1 MAYQYRSS
9 DGLVVPDES
18 SILSDVQQE
27 YRDIFGSD
35 LDVSETSPQGKLIA
49 AETAARTGIS
59 QNNAGL
65 ANQINPNSAEGI
77 FLDSL
82 SALLGVTRQSAIRS
96 TFSVSPTVTGVA
108 GTVIPAGSRAST
120 ASGDLFETTTAVTIG
135 ATNTATVQ
143 FQAVE
148 AGAIAVPVGGLSQI
162 VSSVLGWETV
172 NNTVSATIGRAQ
184 ESDLSLRQRRRE
196 SVGLNARVGPAAII
210 AALRAVNGVTS
221 VTFRQNVTTSTA
233 VVDGISIPGNT
244 IYAVVDGGTDAD
256 IGQALLSKVG
266 GSDYL
271 GSVSQNIIEPVSG
284 QTYTVRHERPTEV
297 GVEIA
302 VTARVPSS
310 VTNPVDTI
318 RQTILDYAA
327 GLILPDP
334 GFILGADVSPFEISS
349 AINTRNPEI
358 LVQLVEVGAKDA
370 ATFPAL
376 FAVGINEKATILSSD
391 ITVTVTT

>member
-1 MAYQYRSS
+1 MC
-9 DGLVVPDES
+9 
-18 SILSDVQQE
+18 I
-27 YRDIFGSD
+27 RD
-35 LDVSETSPQGKLIA
+35 
-49 AETAARTGIS
+49 R
-59 QNNAGL
+59 
-65 ANQINPNSAEGI
+65 
-77 FLDSL
+77 
-82 SALLGVTRQSAIRS
+82 
-96 TFSVSPTVTGVA
+96 
-108 GTVIPAGSRAST
+108 
-120 ASGDLFETTTAVTIG
+120 
-135 ATNTATVQ
+135 